1 MKKNLIFWLSISVLS
16 LAPIALVSNSYAQM
30 NMGTSSSM
38 NMGTKA
44 MAALEKLTGKKF
56 DIAWMSQM
64 IQHHKGALEMAQK
77 CVKTCGEPD
86 VKKAAQTIIGAQTK
100 EIAQMTAWLK
110 SWYAVAPDKTQ
121 MTLMQGDMKS
131 MMDSSM
137 AGMVPMEGMA
147 HADKAFL
154 EGMIPHHQG
163 AVDMAKLALTK
174 AARPELKR
182 FAQQVINDQSKEIK
196 QFQGWLKKL

>member
-1 MKKNLIFWLSISVLS
+1 MKNKLLFWFTICALS
-16 LAPIALVSNSYAQM
+16 LAPVAIVSGVEAQM
-30 NMGTSSSM
+30 NMGSSSM

-44 MAALEKLTGKKF
+44 MDSLEKLSGKQF

-77 CVKTCGEPD
+77 CVKTCNEPD
-86 VKKAAQTIIGAQTK
+86 VQKAAQTIINAQTR
-100 EIAQMTAWLK
+100 EIKQMTGWLK
-110 SWYAVAPDKTQ
+110 TWYGVVPDKNQ
-121 MTLMQGDMKS
+121 MALMRQDMKS

-137 AGMVPMEGMA
+137 TGMVSMDGMA

-174 AARPELKR
+174 AAKPELKK
-182 FAQQVINDQSKEIK
+182 FAQQVITDQSKEIK
-196 QFQGWLKKL
+196 QFQTWLKKM

>member
-1 MKKNLIFWLSISVLS
+1 MKNKLLFWFTICALS
-16 LAPIALVSNSYAQM
+16 LAPVAIVSGVEAQM
-30 NMGTSSSM
+30 NMGSSSM

-44 MAALEKLTGKKF
+44 MDSLEKLSGKQF

-77 CVKTCGEPD
+77 CVKTCNEPD
-86 VKKAAQTIIGAQTK
+86 VQKAAQTIINAQTK
-100 EIAQMTAWLK
+100 EIKQMTGWLK
-110 SWYAVAPDKTQ
+110 TWYGVVPDKNQ
-121 MTLMQGDMKS
+121 MALMRQDMKS

-137 AGMVPMEGMA
+137 TGMVSMDGMA

-174 AARPELKR
+174 AAKPELKK
-182 FAQQVINDQSKEIK
+182 FAQQVITDQSKEIK
-196 QFQGWLKKL
+196 QFQTWLKKM